1 MSRQTQA
8 IIHANAIIDNFHTL
22 KRLAPHSQT
31 MAVIKADAYGHG
43 AVVVAR
49 LLHELSARF
58 AVAIIEEAIALREAG
73 ISAPVVVLEGPHQRR
88 ECQLARQ
95 NNCVMVMHSEQ
106 QLKWASECTEDE
118 RPDIWIK
125 VDSGMHRLGFSLEQ
139 TAVMLERYTAIF
151 NHETVLVTHLASA
164 DDIDSDFTQ
173 CQLRAFKAISDAAG
187 LPVSIANSPATIA
200 WPQSRGD
207 WNRVGIA
214 LFGSGPPSVAGN
226 LTLKPAMTLH
236 SSVIALHNVAR
247 GESVGYGQTWT
258 ATRDSVIATVGIGYA
273 DGYPRHCPNGTP
285 VMINGQRAS
294 LAGRVSMDM
303 ITIDVTDVPEV
314 KPGDRVE
321 LWGQHIA
328 IDEVA
333 EHAGTISYELMTRV
347 SARVPRIV
355 RHD

>member
-1 MSRQTQA
+1 
-8 IIHANAIIDNFHTL
+8 
-22 KRLAPHSQT
+22 

-43 AVVVAR
+43 AVNVAR
-49 LLHELSARF
+49 LLRDLSARF

-73 ISAPVVVLEGPHQRR
+73 IASPIVVLEGPHQPR
-88 ECQLARQ
+88 ECQLAQQ

-106 QLKWASECTEDE
+106 QLKWARECGAHE

-125 VDSGMHRLGFSLEQ
+125 VDSGMHRLGFSLDE
-139 TAVMLERYTAIF
+139 TPTMLARYASVI
-151 NHETVLVTHLASA
+151 NRETVLVTHLASA
-164 DDIDSDFTQ
+164 DDIHSDFTQ
-173 CQLRAFKAISDAAG
+173 RQLRAFKVISDASG
-187 LPVSIANSPATIA
+187 LPVSIANSPAAIA

-207 WNRVGIA
+207 WNRLGVA
-214 LFGSGPPSVAGN
+214 LFGSGPPSVAGS
-226 LTLKPAMTLH
+226 LVLRPAMTLR
-236 SSVIALHNVAR
+236 SSVIALREIPR
-247 GESVGYGQTWT
+247 GDAVGYGQTWT

-303 ITIDVTDVPEV
+303 ITIDVTDVPNV

-321 LWGQHIA
+321 LWGEHIA
-328 IDEVA
+328 IDEIA
-333 EHAGTISYELMTRV
+333 DYAGTIGYELMTRV